1 MQDSIGTVL
10 HLFCLPVLH
19 DLSFR
24 SQAIE
29 INKF

>member
-10 HLFCLPVLH
+10 HLFCPVVLH

-24 SQAIE
+24 SQTIE